1 MNTRTLPGLNACLLG
16 FLALSFPTLG
26 KAANWLELGPMIGHV
41 SHTNA
46 SLWVKSHL
54 PAEVSVAISRD
65 PELAEVIHIAGPN
78 LTAETDRSGFWIIPD
93 LEPATRYYYAVSLNG
108 KPAMLPPY
116 PSFVTAPT
124 PGTRGHL
131 RFAFISC
138 SGYSPYDPA
147 PSWADLGMRTNVD
160 LILMMGDNHYGN
172 SPDLAK
178 QRAAYLGQR
187 QSSGF
192 RQTTERIPTYG
203 IWDDHDF
210 GPNDSDGTLPGKESA
225 LKAFLEHWANPS
237 AGEPDNLGVYFKF
250 TRGAVDFFCLDGRY
264 HRSPNNQTNNPA
276 KTMLGPKQ
284 LAWLKNALVESAAPV
299 KVLVSGSE
307 WQSHGTPDSWTSFPR
322 ERDELFAFIRDQRI
336 EGVILLSGDRHFTGA
351 YQVQQRFIEVTSGP
365 FGGQTASTRN
375 LPEMFLNFGKG
386 RFYCVYDVDTAKPE
400 PVLTLEVYQVGMGLL
415 ERRTFSWDE
424 VNGRKKIAPLATVP
438 AVPGSKAAP

>member
-1 MNTRTLPGLNACLLG
+1 MNSPISRGPQVWLLS
-16 FLALSFPTLG
+16 FLAPLFSLAAG
-26 KAANWLELGPMIGHV
+26 AANWLELGPMIGHV

-54 PAEVSVAISRD
+54 PAGVSVAISRD
-65 PELAEVIHIAGPN
+65 PELAEVRPIAGPQ
-78 LTAETDRSGFWIIPD
+78 LTEETDRSGSWTIPD
-93 LEPATRYYYAVSLNG
+93 LEPSTRYYYAVSLNG

-116 PSFVTAPT
+116 PSFVTAPI
-124 PGTRGHL
+124 PGTHEHL

-147 PSWADLGMRTNVD
+147 PGWADLGMRTNVD

-210 GPNDSDGTLPGKESA
+210 GPNDSDGTLPDKESA
-225 LKAFLEHWANPS
+225 LRAFREHWANP
-237 AGEPDNLGVYFKF
+237 AVGEPENLGVYFKF

-264 HRSPNNQTNNPA
+264 HRSPNKQTNSPS
-276 KTMLGPKQ
+276 KTMLGTRQ
-284 LAWLKNALVESAAPV
+284 LEWLKQGLQQSVAPV

-307 WQSHGTPDSWTSFPR
+307 WQTNGTPDSWTSFPR
-322 ERDELFAFIRDQRI
+322 ERDEIFEFIRSRGI

-365 FGGQTASTRN
+365 FGGGTASTRN

-386 RFYCVYDVDTAKPE
+386 RFYCVYDVETSTAV

-415 ERRTFSWDE
+415 ERRTFTWDE
-424 VNGRKKIAPLATVP
+424 VNGRQKIP
-438 AVPGSKAAP
+438 ALGNSLGSSVNKP